1 MSRVIHF
8 EIPASDPERAS
19 AFYKKVFGWKV
30 EKWPGPMEYWMVTTG
45 AEGAPGINGGL
56 MKNTD
61 VKTTTNTIGV
71 DSVDAA
77 VETVKKAGGKLV
89 MPKTAIPTVGYFA
102 YLTDTEGNLFGVMQ
116 ADKNAKYVHASLTRA
131 LAGGNDDPHE
141 THVGA
146 RCGRSSWT

>member
-19 AFYKKVFGWKV
+19 AFYKKVFGWKI
-30 EKWPGPMEYWMVTTG
+30 EKWPGPTDYCLVNTG
-45 AEGAPGINGGL
+45 AEGTPGINGGL

-77 VETVKKAGGKLV
+77 VKTGQNAGGKV
-89 MPKTAIPTVGYFA
+89 INPKTPIPRVGYFA
-102 YLTDTEGNLFGVMQ
+102 YC
-116 ADKNAKYVHASLTRA
+116 H
-131 LAGGNDDPHE
+131 
-141 THVGA
+141 
-146 RCGRSSWT
+146 